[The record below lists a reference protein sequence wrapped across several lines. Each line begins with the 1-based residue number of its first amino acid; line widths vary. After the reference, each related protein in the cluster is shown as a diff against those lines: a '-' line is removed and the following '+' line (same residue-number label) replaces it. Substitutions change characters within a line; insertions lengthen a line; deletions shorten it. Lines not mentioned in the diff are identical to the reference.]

1 MSAQNALERD
11 TRGLAVEFEHVHH
24 SFLHGD
30 RPVRVLEDFNLRIE
44 PLGVRQHRRAL
55 RVRQDHAL
63 SHDRWPRE
71 GPQWRGPAG

>member
-44 PLGVRQHRRAL
+44 PSEFVSIVGPL
-55 RVRQDHAL
+55 RVRQDHCAL
-63 SHDRWPRE
+63 HDRWPRP
-71 GPQWRGPAG
+71 GPQRRGPAG

>member
-1 MSAQNALERD
+1 MSAQSALERD

-44 PLGVRQHRRAL
+44 PSEFVSIVGPSGCGKTT
-55 RVRQDHAL
+55 AL
-63 SHDRWPRE
+63 SMTGGLVQARSGD
-71 GPQWRGPAG
+71 GPAR